1 MTSTLTRPPAA
12 PSDDVAPA
20 RTPPIAGTWLTT
32 GDHKRLGT
40 LFLAGGVVAIAA
52 ACAAALLFFL
62 KADAATFWTA
72 PSSRLASLATASAL
86 VIGVPALWIGLATY
100 VVPLQIGATRL
111 ALPRLHNL
119 ALWTVAVGAVL
130 TAVGHVAEPD
140 AINSLASSVPS
151 TGGEGPSSDGTQLIV
166 TALFVVA
173 LGILLAAVSLLATI
187 LNRRAEGLRLTY
199 LPLFSWSTLATST
212 VLVLATPVLL
222 AGLALLF
229 FDHHYGGHLLGSGLG
244 GLRIWAHELW
254 IPGHPFGLLFAAAGV
269 GLFCD
274 VVATHAGRPLVGFPA
289 ARVAAAAAPALTLLL
304 FAGDVSILE
313 SPFGSV
319 ATIGGIVV
327 GLPLGLALLTWLGT
341 LKGGKPKAHPSVLFV
356 LLFLLTVGLVTALS
370 IAAVF
375 VGVEGPDADAFRNG
389 QITLLSLALPLLAVG
404 AGAVHWSPKLYGRPT
419 PAGFG
424 GIQALLLFAGPLLL
438 AAPGYLMGFG
448 SNDSVVLLGAVGA
461 VVTAVGVLMT
471 LLDVAARGATSDA
484 NPYGGTTLEWATA
497 SPPPVHNFEEIP
509 DIRSPH
515 PLAAGTTDT
524 GATA

>member
-12 PSDDVAPA
+12 SSDDVAPV

-40 LFLAGGVVAIAA
+40 MFLAGGVVAIAA
-52 ACAAALLFFL
+52 ACATALLFFL

-72 PSSRLASLATASAL
+72 PGSRLSSLATASAL

-100 VVPLQIGATRL
+100 VVPLQVGATRL

-119 ALWTVAVGAVL
+119 SLWTLGVGAVL
-130 TAVGHVAEPD
+130 VAVGHLAEPE
-140 AINSLASSVPS
+140 AINSLASSIPS
-151 TGGEGPSSDGTQLIV
+151 SGRDGASSDGTQLII

-173 LGILLAAVSLLATI
+173 VGILLAGVSLLATI
-187 LNRRAEGLRLTY
+187 LNRRAEGLRLTF
-199 LPLFSWSTLATST
+199 LPLFAWSTLATST
-212 VLVLATPVLL
+212 VIVLATPVLL
-222 AGLALLF
+222 AGLVLLF
-229 FDHHYGGHLLGSGLG
+229 FDHHYGGQILGTGLGS
-244 GLRIWAHELW
+244 LRIWAHELW

-269 GLFCD
+269 GLFGD

-289 ARVAAAAAPALTLLL
+289 ARAAAAAAPVLTLLL

-356 LLFLLTVGLVTALS
+356 LLFLLTVGLVTVLS
-370 IAAVF
+370 IAAIF
-375 VGVEGPDADAFRNG
+375 VEVEGPDAEAFRNG
-389 QITLLSLALPLLAVG
+389 QITLLSLGLPLLALA
-404 AGAVHWSPKLYGRPT
+404 AGAVHWSPKLYGRAT
-419 PAGFG
+419 PNGLG
-424 GIQALLLFAGPLLL
+424 GIQALLLFGGPVLL

-461 VVTAVGVLMT
+461 VVTAVGVLMF
-471 LLDVAARGATSDA
+471 LLDLASRGATSDA

-497 SPPPVHNFEEIP
+497 SPPPAHNFDELP
-509 DIRSPH
+509 DIRSAH
-515 PLAAGTTDT
+515 PLATDT
-524 GATA
+524 GASA